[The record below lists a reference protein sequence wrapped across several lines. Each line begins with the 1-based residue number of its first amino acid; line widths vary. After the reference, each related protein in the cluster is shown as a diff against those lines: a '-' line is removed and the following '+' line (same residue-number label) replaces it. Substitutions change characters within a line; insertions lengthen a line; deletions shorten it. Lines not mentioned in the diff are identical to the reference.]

1 VQHRRGLRKGEL
13 IMARTTMLRRNLLGA
28 GACALAGAADWL
40 GAASAHASEGRAGGR
55 GPSKP
60 HEDVIQKYY
69 SAWEK
74 KEWGSLDILLAD
86 NFTFTSANDD
96 DHISKSAFK
105 ARCWE
110 SQIDFIE
117 RFEVEKVIGEGDE
130 AFVRY
135 LGRTKNGKSFRN
147 VDYFQLNGEKVEA
160 IECYFG
166 GQFGFPSAASTG
178 QK

>member
-1 VQHRRGLRKGEL
+1 MTRIALS
-13 IMARTTMLRRNLLGA
+13 RRNLLVA
-28 GACALAGAADWL
+28 GACALAGAAN
-40 GAASAHASEGRAGGR
+40 AHAWTGSSTTNEEIVR
-55 GPSKP
+55 
-60 HEDVIQKYY
+60 KYY
-69 SAWEK
+69 AAWEK
-74 KEWGSLDILLAD
+74 KDWSPFDILLAE
-86 NFTFTSANDD
+86 NFTFTSANND

-117 RFEVEKVIGEGDE
+117 RFELERVIANGNE
-130 AFVRY
+130 AFVKY

-147 VDYFQLNGEKVEA
+147 VDYLRLKNEKVEA

-166 GQFGFPSAASTG
+166 GQFCYPSASSDE